1 MKNKILL
8 LYILILLLSI
18 QFIYPQT
25 PTTLNINEE
34 IKVEEDAPQ
43 LMASNT
49 APQRLD
55 HQKSVYIDH
64 SGTYVNKSLP
74 LFLSFSI
81 SKDASAE
88 HYQLNESEEVKPNEA
103 LYLDT
108 EGPNYIRSKWAVDP
122 ETKEYILPK
131 REVKYE
137 VIADSKAP
145 VSKISFDGTRLHDN
159 GVEAFYGKNLM
170 MHIVADDTYSGVK
183 NIYYSLD
190 GENFHEY
197 EYSVALT
204 EEGQHIIYYYSAD
217 NVGNPEEVR
226 TSTFK
231 IDLTSP
237 NSMAHWKGLVYN
249 ENIVSPYATVRL
261 QSEDEMSGVDHI
273 EFSYDNSAFQEYT
286 YQPITLKDLKDG
298 EHEIH
303 YKGFDLVDN
312 EEVEKTLTFYVDKIA
327 PEISHT
333 IIGDQYMDDNIRY
346 ISPRTT
352 FSIASSDNKAGVKQ
366 VLYSPNGG
374 ANYTPYTGTA
384 FTLKNELGEHHIS
397 YKASDNVNNMTAV
410 KTIEGTEILFM
421 DNVPPSS
428 SYEFIGE
435 QFEHRDTLF
444 VTSKTQVKLTS
455 LDSHSK
461 VKDTFFA
468 INGEADKT
476 YSGAFTVNEEGDQT
490 LTFHAIDNVNNEE
503 SENEVKFFV
512 DNEGPEVHAN
522 MSIEPIGKHGEF
534 DIYPAFTKVYLGATD
549 THVGTKEIKY
559 SINGGPMNLYS
570 SGSNLDISEKEHL
583 KKDQHYEIK
592 VVAYDNLGNESMK
605 TIEFYVGQH

>member
-1 MKNKILL
+1 MKNNILL
-8 LYILILLLSI
+8 PCVLITILSFQLHA
-18 QFIYPQT
+18 QT
-25 PTTLNINEE
+25 PTTVNINEE
-34 IKVEEDAPQ
+34 LKIEEEAPV
-43 LMASNT
+43 LMASNNT
-49 APQRLD
+49 PHRLE
-55 HQKSVYIDH
+55 HQKSVYVDN

-81 SKDASAE
+81 SKDSDAE
-88 HYQLNESEEVKPNEA
+88 HYQLNESEEIKPNEA

-145 VSKISFDGTRLHDN
+145 VSKISFDGTRLYDN

-170 MHIVADDTYSGVK
+170 MHLVADDTYSGVK

-197 EYSVALT
+197 NYSVSLAS
-204 EEGQHIIYYYSAD
+204 EGQHIIYYYSAD

-237 NSMAHWKGLVYN
+237 QSEANWKGLVFN

-286 YQPITLKDLKDG
+286 YQPISLKDLKDG

-312 EEVEKTLTFYVDKIA
+312 EEVEKVLSFYVDKIA
-327 PEISHT
+327 PEISHE
-333 IIGDQYMDDNIRY
+333 IIGDQYVDEHIRY
-346 ISPRTT
+346 ISPRTS
-352 FSIASSDNKAGVKQ
+352 FSISSSDNKAGVKQ

-374 ANYTPYTGTA
+374 ANYTPYTGSA

-397 YKASDNVNNMTAV
+397 YKASDNVNNMTAEM
-410 KTIEGTEILFM
+410 TIEGTETLFM

-444 VTSKTQVKLTS
+444 ITSKHK
-455 LDSHSK
+455 
-461 VKDTFFA
+461 
-468 INGEADKT
+468 
-476 YSGAFTVNEEGDQT
+476 
-490 LTFHAIDNVNNEE
+490 
-503 SENEVKFFV
+503 
-512 DNEGPEVHAN
+512 
-522 MSIEPIGKHGEF
+522 
-534 DIYPAFTKVYLGATD
+534 
-549 THVGTKEIKY
+549 
-559 SINGGPMNLYS
+559 
-570 SGSNLDISEKEHL
+570 
-583 KKDQHYEIK
+583 
-592 VVAYDNLGNESMK
+592 
-605 TIEFYVGQH
+605 

>member
-1 MKNKILL
+1 MKFTLL
-8 LYILILLLSI
+8 LFCLLYTLSI
-18 QFIYPQT
+18 ENYAQS
-25 PTTLNINEE
+25 PTTLNVNQEINMNEE
-34 IKVEEDAPQ
+34 VPELI
-43 LMASNT
+43 ASNNT
-49 APQRLD
+49 PKRLE
-55 HQKSVYIDH
+55 HEKSVYVDN

-74 LFLSFSI
+74 LFLSFSV
-81 SKDASAE
+81 SKDNSAE
-88 HYQLNESEEVKPNEA
+88 RYQLNESEEISPNEA

-145 VSKISFDGTRLHDN
+145 VSKISFDGTRLYDN
-159 GVEAFYGKNLM
+159 GVEAFYGENLM
-170 MHIVADDTYSGVK
+170 MHLIASDTYSGIK
-183 NIYYSLD
+183 NIYFSLD

-197 EYSVALT
+197 NYSVSLA
-204 EEGQHIIYYYSAD
+204 EEGKHIIYYYAAD

-231 IDLTSP
+231 IDLTAPESI
-237 NSMAHWKGLVYN
+237 STWKGLVFE
-249 ENIVSPYATVRL
+249 ENIISPNTTLRL
-261 QSEDEMSGVDHI
+261 QSEDAMSGLDHI

-286 YQPITLKDLKDG
+286 YQPISVKDLKDG

-303 YKGFDLVDN
+303 YKAFDLVDN
-312 EEVEKTLTFYVDKIA
+312 EEMDKTISFYVDKIA
-327 PEISHT
+327 PEISHE
-333 IIGDQYMDDNIRY
+333 IIGDQYVMDHTRY

-352 FSIASSDNKAGVKQ
+352 FTIASSDNKAGVKQ
-366 VLYSPNGG
+366 VMYSPNGG
-374 ANYTPYTGTA
+374 ANYTPYTDAA
-384 FTLKNELGEHHIS
+384 FTLKNQLGEHHIS

-410 KTIEGTEILFM
+410 KTVEGTETLFM

-428 SYEFIGE
+428 SYKFLGE

-444 VTSKTQVKLTS
+444 ITSKTQIKLTS

-461 VKDTFFA
+461 VKETYFSM
-468 INGEADKT
+468 NGESDKK
-476 YSGAFTVNEEGDQT
+476 YSGSFTVRDEGDQT
-490 LTFHAIDNVNNEE
+490 LTFKAIDNVNNEE

-522 MSIEPIGKHGEF
+522 MSIEPIGKHGEY

-583 KKDQHYEIK
+583 KKDQHYKIK
-592 VVAYDNLGNESMK
+592 VIAYDNLGNESKK